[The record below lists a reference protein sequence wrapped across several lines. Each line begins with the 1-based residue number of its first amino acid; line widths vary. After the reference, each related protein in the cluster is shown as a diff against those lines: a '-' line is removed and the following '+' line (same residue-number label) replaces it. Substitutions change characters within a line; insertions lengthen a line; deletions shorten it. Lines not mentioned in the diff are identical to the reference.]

1 MYSVD
6 VTEILRFA
14 LNDKKRITKETCEG
28 RKFCFFRGA
37 SLHLIRGAPLLVRRE
52 FFDILLYTGEKTTS
66 QTNEVFV

>member
-28 RKFCFFRGA
+28 RKFCF
-37 SLHLIRGAPLLVRRE
+37 S
-52 FFDILLYTGEKTTS
+52 GEHPCT
-66 QTNEVFV
+66 